1 MDTDGYPE
9 EHELQTIREW
19 QDDYLALMTYI
30 YERWKYA
37 DWGWREPD
45 ADHECYHIS
54 TAGWS
59 GNESL
64 IEAMEANRMF
74 WLMTWQSS
82 RRGGHYEFKVRTPCE
97 KAT

>member
-1 MDTDGYPE
+1 MDSDGYPE

-19 QDDYLALMTYI
+19 TGDYPALMAYVR
-30 YERWKYA
+30 ERWYYA
-37 DWGWREPD
+37 EYGWRIHHDGEPD
-45 ADHECYHIS
+45 WYSVS
-54 TAGWS
+54 TCGWS

-82 RRGGHYEFKVRTPCE
+82 RRGGHYEFKVPV
-97 KAT
+97 KP